1 MCREYVPQ
9 IGVAGLFRR
18 GSIGGY
24 KRFTGFLEMPDER
37 SVFVEVMLKDAT
49 SAHRVKLS
57 EKLTDSPAWPVL
69 FDEEIKPKANLR
81 FLELFVEMPSL
92 EEGIS
97 DEQYRL
103 TLVPRKT
110 NAGDDYLEIRA
121 PKLTSIY
128 S

>member
-37 SVFVEVMLKDAT
+37 SVFVEVMVKDAK
-49 SAHRVKLS
+49 SPHRVKLS
-57 EKLTDSPAWPVL
+57 EKLTDTPSWPVL
-69 FDEEIKPKANLR
+69 FDEEITPKANMR
-81 FLELFVEMPSL
+81 FLELQLDMPSA

-97 DEQYRL
+97 DEAYRL

-110 NAGDDYLEIRA
+110 SAGDDYLEIRA

-128 S
+128 N

>member
-24 KRFTGFLEMPDER
+24 KRYTGFLEMPDER
-37 SVFVEVMLKDAT
+37 SVFVEVMVKDAQ

-69 FDEEIKPKANLR
+69 FDEEITPRANMR
-81 FLELFVEMPSL
+81 FLELRLAIPSH
-92 EEGIS
+92 EEGVS
-97 DEQYRL
+97 DEAYRL